1 MPGKSST
8 AAWLPKSCPLH
19 LLTHLAALTQS
30 LSNPKFREL
39 NWKLRRADRNMLD
52 APQWVWKKQK
62 SRSSR
67 NFYTLNGRV
76 HVIVCAVGG
85 CRETGLKSHILQ
97 QQSRSHFVTCA
108 FTRRLTQPLL
118 DSQIHSCAHSNR
130 ASPAVPLRNI
140 SAIARRKRSLG
151 ITLGEDRTETRL
163 MLKTTQK
170 HV

>member
-1 MPGKSST
+1 MLSGLCT

-39 NWKLRRADRNMLD
+39 NWKLRRADRNVLD

-62 SRSSR
+62 SRSPR

-76 HVIVCAVGG
+76 HVMFALWAAAENC
-85 CRETGLKSHILQ
+85 GLKSHILQ
-97 QQSRSHFVTCA
+97 QQSHSHFVTRA

-130 ASPAVPLRNI
+130 ASPAVPCAIFQPLREDNGLLV
-140 SAIARRKRSLG
+140 SLWV
-151 ITLGEDRTETRL
+151 
-163 MLKTTQK
+163 KTAQK

>member
-1 MPGKSST
+1 MLSGLCT

-39 NWKLRRADRNMLD
+39 NWKLRRADRNVLD

-62 SRSSR
+62 SRSPR

-76 HVIVCAVGG
+76 HVMFALWAAAENC
-85 CRETGLKSHILQ
+85 GLKSHILQ
-97 QQSRSHFVTCA
+97 QQSHSHFVTCA

-130 ASPAVPLRNI
+130 ASPAVPCAIFQPLREDNGLLV
-140 SAIARRKRSLG
+140 SLWV
-151 ITLGEDRTETRL
+151 
-163 MLKTTQK
+163 KTAQK